1 MININPKSISNDVS
15 NCSTMGVNKKSR
27 GWLSASGSFEIT
39 LGFSRV
45 LVAQSL
51 AYYVVS
57 CRQ

>member
-1 MININPKSISNDVS
+1 
-15 NCSTMGVNKKSR
+15 MGVNKKSR